1 MDNRT
6 GNCSI
11 SSLGSLSSLIAESS
25 YWYFFSAIVAL
36 LLFIDLYVTD
46 HRRGKITLKASL
58 IWSGVWI
65 LTALLFNLFIFI
77 YMEDGHQKAIE
88 FLTGYI
94 IEKSL
99 SVDNL
104 FVFLMIFSIMDVK
117 PENQPHVLKWGII
130 SAVVFRV
137 IFILAGVT
145 LINLF
150 EPVIYVFAVILLLAA
165 YKMAFGGDQKID
177 VENNWLLKI
186 ARKYFKLNT
195 TYEGKRLFIKENHK
209 IYVTTTFLALLLIES
224 SDIVFAV
231 DSIPAIIA
239 ITKDTF
245 IIISSN
251 IFAILGLRALYFALA
266 GLIDLFVYLK
276 YGVSIVLFYVGIK
289 MLVSDFYKIPT
300 ELSLLIIIVVLGGS
314 ILLSLIKRKR
324 FTN

>member
-1 MDNRT
+1 M
-6 GNCSI
+6 
-11 SSLGSLSSLIAESS
+11 
-25 YWYFFSAIVAL
+25 
-36 LLFIDLYVTD
+36 LFIDLYVTD

-65 LTALLFNLFIFI
+65 ATALLFNLFLYF
-77 YMEDGHQKAIE
+77 YLQDGHQKALE

-104 FVFLMIFSIMDVK
+104 FVFLMIFSVMDVK

-130 SAVVFRV
+130 SAIVFR
-137 IFILAGVT
+137 ILFILAGVS

-150 EPVIYVFAVILLLAA
+150 HPIIYLFGIILLYAA

-177 VENNWLLKI
+177 VENNWLIKI
-186 ARKYFKLNT
+186 FTKYFNLNT
-195 TYEGKRLFIKENHK
+195 DYQGKKFFTKTSGKTQI
-209 IYVTTTFLALLLIES
+209 TTMFLTLLLIES

-251 IFAILGLRALYFALA
+251 IFAILGLRALYFALS
-266 GLIDLFVYLK
+266 GLVDLFIYLK
-276 YGVSIVLFYVGIK
+276 YGVAIILFYVGIK
-289 MLVSDFYKIPT
+289 MLISEYYKIPT
-300 ELSLLIIIVVLGGS
+300 EVSLIIIITLLGGS
-314 ILLSLIKRKR
+314 ILISLIKRNR
-324 FTN
+324 FKN

>member
-1 MDNRT
+1 M
-6 GNCSI
+6 
-11 SSLGSLSSLIAESS
+11 
-25 YWYFFSAIVAL
+25 
-36 LLFIDLYVTD
+36 LFIDLYVTD

-65 LTALLFNLFIFI
+65 FTALLFNLFLYI
-77 YMEDGHQKAIE
+77 YLEDGHTKALE
-88 FLTGYI
+88 FITGYI

-104 FVFLMIFSIMDVK
+104 FVFLMIFSVMDIK
-117 PENQPHVLKWGII
+117 PENQPHILKWGIL
-130 SAVVFRV
+130 SAIVFR
-137 IFILAGVT
+137 IFFIFAGVA

-150 EPVIYVFAVILLLAA
+150 HPIIYVFAIILLFAS
-165 YKMAFGGDQKID
+165 YKMAFGGEQKID
-177 VENNWLLKI
+177 VENNWLIKI

-195 TYEGKRLFIKENHK
+195 AYEGKKFFIKINK
-209 IYVTTTFLALLLIES
+209 KFYITTTFLTLLLIES

-266 GLIDLFVYLK
+266 GLVDLFVYLK
-276 YGVSIVLFYVGIK
+276 YGVSIILFYVGIK
-289 MLVSDFYKIPT
+289 MLLSEIYKIPT
-300 ELSLLIIIVVLGGS
+300 EFSLAIIILFLGGS
-314 ILLSLIKRKR
+314 ILLSLFKRNR
-324 FTN
+324 FKH